1 MKHIKFWYS
10 LNVKPLDIDI
20 EDIENIEPEHLQL
33 LALYKQV
40 TTLYAQHFHEDLL
53 KIVEQEQISCIEC
66 EPLQD
71 KFVVIV
77 TTKKAH
83 QYRLGYID
91 TELQTIKLY

>member
-1 MKHIKFWYS
+1 MKRIKFWYQ
-10 LNVKPLDIDI
+10 LHATPFDIDI
-20 EDIENIEPEHLQL
+20 ETEHLQL
-33 LALYKQV
+33 LDLYKQV
-40 TTLYAQHFHEDLL
+40 TTLYTQHFHVNLL

-77 TTKKAH
+77 TTKKA
-83 QYRLGYID
+83 QRYRLGYID

>member
-1 MKHIKFWYS
+1 MKHVKFWYQ
-10 LNVKPLDIDI
+10 LGVKPIDI
-20 EDIENIEPEHLQL
+20 EVKPEHLQL

-40 TTLYAQHFHEDLL
+40 TTQYTQYFHEDLL
-53 KIVEQEQISCIEC
+53 KIVEQELISCIEC

-83 QYRLGYID
+83 KYRLGYID
-91 TELQTIKLY
+91 TELQTIKLC

>member
-1 MKHIKFWYS
+1 MKRIKFWYS
-10 LNVKPLDIDI
+10 LGVKPIDI
-20 EDIENIEPEHLQL
+20 EIAPEHLQL

-40 TTLYAQHFHEDLL
+40 TELYTEHFHEDLL
-53 KIVEQEQISCIEC
+53 KIVEQEMISCIEC

-83 QYRLGYID
+83 QFRLGYID
-91 TELQTIKLY
+91 TELQTIKLC

>member
-1 MKHIKFWYS
+1 MKHIKFWYQ
-10 LNVKPLDIDI
+10 LHAIPFDVDI
-20 EDIENIEPEHLQL
+20 ETEHLQL

-40 TTLYAQHFHEDLL
+40 TTLYTQYFHEDLL

-83 QYRLGYID
+83 RYRLGYID
-91 TELQTIKLY
+91 TELQTIKLC